1 MSPSLVILKSISI
14 SKSFCVN
21 PSIGLA
27 DKSLFKNES
36 YILKIY
42 FFRKISGND
51 VSFSLETH
59 SLDKTYGTEA

>member
-42 FFRKISGND
+42 FFPQNFGKRCFLFAGNP
-51 VSFSLETH
+51 
-59 SLDKTYGTEA
+59 